1 MRDVAYR
8 GEPVAVVVATSYEAA
23 RDAGEQVVVT
33 AEPAPSHTSFDD
45 RLGEARTPPDGATE
59 AHSEKGDI
67 DAAFAAGVK
76 RVIPAEFGV
85 NTRTLTHPG
94 MRKILQAK
102 IDTLDHLIAKSQEK
116 PDFTWTAISNSF
128 FLDLVRLPRHP
139 PPFPPLNPR
148 TRPIFTC

>member
-1 MRDVAYR
+1 MLQASGTLGKRVA
-8 GEPVAVVVATSYEAA
+8 EALVAAGFRVTALSRASSTSTPPAGVELKRVDYGSPEALEAA
-23 RDAGEQVVVT
+23 LAGQDALVSTVT
-33 AEPAPSHTSFDD
+33 TAAAGQQRPF
-45 RLGEARTPPDGATE
+45 L
-59 AHSEKGDI
+59 

-102 IDTLDHLIAKSQEK
+102 IETLDHLIAKSQEK

-128 FLDLVRLPRHP
+128 FLDLVRL
-139 PPFPPLNPR
+139 
-148 TRPIFTC
+148 